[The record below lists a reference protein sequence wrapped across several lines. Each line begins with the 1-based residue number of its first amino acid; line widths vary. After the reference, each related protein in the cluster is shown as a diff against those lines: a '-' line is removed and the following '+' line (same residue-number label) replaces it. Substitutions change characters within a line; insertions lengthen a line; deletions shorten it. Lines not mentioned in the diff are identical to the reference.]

1 MGEKRNVIE
10 WIQHTQL
17 TKKDLIDLINKDFPD
32 EEVGTHGQIASV
44 VTTRMTDGT
53 IMQSVCFGTILSV

>member
-10 WIQHTQL
+10 CIQHTKL
-17 TKKDLIDLINKDFPD
+17 TKKDLIDLINQDFPD
-32 EEVGTHGQIASV
+32 EEVGTLGQIASV